1 MNSVKVK
8 NMKVSKKALLYY
20 PIIPIE
26 KEIIV
31 VELISSNFWT
41 LLNPSTRQVCQI
53 EEIVQGSLKTLFRF
67 TIPTT

>member
-1 MNSVKVK
+1 
-8 NMKVSKKALLYY
+8 MKVSKKALLYY

-41 LLNPSTRQVCQI
+41 LLNPSTSQVCQI
-53 EEIVQGSLKTLFRF
+53 ENEIVQVSLKTIFRF
-67 TIPTT
+67 NIPTT